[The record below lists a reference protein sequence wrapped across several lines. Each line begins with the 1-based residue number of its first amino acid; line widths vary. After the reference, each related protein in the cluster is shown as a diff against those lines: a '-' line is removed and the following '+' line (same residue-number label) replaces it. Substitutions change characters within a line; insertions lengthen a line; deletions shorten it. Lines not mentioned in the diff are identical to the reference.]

1 MSSNP
6 TDPAAERDIDHAELV
21 GLLQPF
27 VDGELSP
34 EEHEHVALRVASNP
48 TYQAIVDEQQ
58 RVRAALRGLARE
70 SASSGLRAR
79 LVAELDEVDREHERE
94 RRRGWLT
101 PIAGRLRAFGKGTLL
116 MMPAAAAA
124 AVLFLLARQG
134 ELEIGNSV
142 AGGVLDGAPQVALH
156 GKPGARAFPID
167 STGASLPS
175 GVEQVSG
182 SVGDQ
187 AIHFRDAEGRL
198 IVDRPRQLFHGQPSG
213 TRQVFRGQ
221 TYHLGR
227 DERGRA
233 RVEFVRDGI
242 VHSLRVEQGHSP
254 LAAIDADEPD
264 FLRLLE
270 LGEALR
276 SR

>member
-6 TDPAAERDIDHAELV
+6 IDPAAERDIDHAELV
-21 GLLQPF
+21 GMLQPF

-70 SASSGLRAR
+70 TASSGLRAR
-79 LVAELDEVDREHERE
+79 IVAELDEVDREHEQA

-134 ELEIGNSV
+134 ELELGRSV
-142 AGGVLDGAPQVALH
+142 AGGVLDGSPQVGLH
-156 GKPGARAFPID
+156 AKSPERVFPID
-167 STGASLPS
+167 ESRAPLPS

-182 SVGDQ
+182 SVGEQ
-187 AIHFRDAEGRL
+187 AIHYRDDEGRL
-198 IVDRPRQLFHGQPSG
+198 IVDHPRRGQPSG

-233 RVEFVRDGI
+233 RVEFVRDQV
-242 VHSLRVEQGHSP
+242 VHSLTVEQGNRP
-254 LAAIDADEPD
+254 LAAIDAKEPD

-276 SR
+276 SP